1 MLARYID
8 HTILKPT
15 TSHIEISKICRE
27 AVEYGF
33 AAVCVPPPFV
43 TLAGQE
49 LGGRGSVKV
58 ATVIGFPFGYSVASA
73 KLAEVEQALA
83 EGAGELDVVINLIA
97 LKAGDWDLLE
107 KEMRLLVTA
116 IHTAGK
122 VVKVIIESG
131 VLTNEEIIRCC
142 AIYRGIGV
150 DFLKTSTGYAEKGA
164 TIEAVRL
171 MRAHLP
177 PEIRIKA
184 SGGIR
189 TAALAQQLIDA
200 GADRLGCSASV
211 EIVKGETSA
220 GAKGY

>member
-43 TLAGQE
+43 TLALQE
-49 LGGRGSVKV
+49 LGGRGGVKV
-58 ATVIGFPFGYSVASA
+58 ATVIGFPFGYSMASA

-83 EGAGELDVVINLIA
+83 DGADELDVVINLIA
-97 LKAGDWDLLE
+97 LKAGDWGLLE
-107 KEMRLLVTA
+107 KEMRLLTTA

-122 VVKVIIESG
+122 IVKVIIESG
-131 VLTNEEIIRCC
+131 VLTDEEIIRCC
-142 AIYRGIGV
+142 EVYSGIGV

-164 TIEAVRL
+164 SVEAVRL

-177 PEIRIKA
+177 AGVRIKA

-211 EIVKGETSA
+211 EIVTGEAAA
-220 GAKGY
+220 GGNY